1 MVEDLELIEAEDE
14 DAIIDVF
21 ESFDSNKTKL
31 TAAADGNT
39 VNRRFFVTGT
49 GDRDRAADELLRRIA
64 LAQFIR
70 GGRAVVVADSL
81 DMTIIAPKTWECTV
95 DYVSPEKTDEKKQP
109 KAVGEVTFSFDGTG
123 GSINIQEAYE
133 QQKFGPNAPDHGK
146 AINVTDGEV
155 AGVEIVIPQ
164 LSLSLS
170 QRFEGATIT
179 LPWLRTVIFATGTVN
194 EDEFLGF
201 APGEVLFLGPS
212 GQQPLKFMADGTVQA
227 GERDIEFRFAVSPN
241 LKELEFNGIE
251 VPEKAGHDYI
261 WFDYEPVQ
269 DSAQKAMTKK
279 VRGVYVARVYR
290 RTPFANLRI
299 SNPEIN
305 FPVVG

>member
-1 MVEDLELIEAEDE
+1 MPTIDPD
-14 DAIIDVF
+14 IDVF
-21 ESFDSNKTKL
+21 EAFGSQKTKL
-31 TAAADGNT
+31 TASADGNT
-39 VNRRFFVTGT
+39 VNLHYFVKGT
-49 GDRDRAADELLRRIA
+49 EDRDEAADALLAHIS
-64 LAQFIR
+64 LAQYVR
-70 GGRAVVVADSL
+70 NGLAVVVADSL
-81 DMTIIAPKTWECTV
+81 EMEEIAPGIWDCSI

-123 GSINIQEAYE
+123 GTVTIQEAY
-133 QQKFGPNAPDHGK
+133 QQTKYGPNAPDHGK

-194 EDEFLGF
+194 ADQFLGF

-212 GQQPLKFMADGTVQA
+212 GQQPLKFMADGSVQA

-241 LKELEFNGIE
+241 LEDLEYNGIQ
-251 VPEKAGHDYI
+251 VPQKAGHDYI
-261 WFDYEPVQ
+261 WFDYEPVV
-269 DSAQKAMTKK
+269 DSDNKAMTKK

-290 RTPFANLRI
+290 RTNFADLRI